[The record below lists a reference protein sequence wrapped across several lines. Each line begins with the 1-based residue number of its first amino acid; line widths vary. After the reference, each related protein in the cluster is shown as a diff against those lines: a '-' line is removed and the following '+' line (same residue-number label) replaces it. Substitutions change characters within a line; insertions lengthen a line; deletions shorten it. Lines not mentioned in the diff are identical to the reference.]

1 MNRSAIIFIGSLIA
15 TASLSA
21 AAAVLILKSGETG
34 RPAMTDEQRAA
45 REKFFGSNKELPPI
59 EKGQEMRPRW

>member
-1 MNRSAIIFIGSLIA
+1 MNRSAVKFI
-15 TASLSA
+15 ASLVAAATLLA
-21 AAAVLILKSGETG
+21 AAAVLILKSGEMG

-45 REKFFGSNKELPPI
+45 REKFFGSSKELRPI